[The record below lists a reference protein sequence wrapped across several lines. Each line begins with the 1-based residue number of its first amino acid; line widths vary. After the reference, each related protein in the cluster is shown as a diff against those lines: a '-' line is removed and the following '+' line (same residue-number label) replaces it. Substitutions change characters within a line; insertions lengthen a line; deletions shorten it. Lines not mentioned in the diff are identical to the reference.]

1 MKNNKCLTEANIKDC
16 LPEIINFLHI
26 PKIKNVWGNEIVHKG
41 KTYELET
48 WFVEV
53 PFYEDINSFIISAR
67 ALVSSEEFYKLC
79 KIELEMTKWKN
90 YTLYQV
96 GDWVFKTNSDGSII
110 KDNKV
115 IFVKYA
121 LILKD

>member
-1 MKNNKCLTEANIKDC
+1 MN
-16 LPEIINFLHI
+16 
-26 PKIKNVWGNEIVHKG
+26 
-41 KTYELET
+41 
-48 WFVEV
+48 
-53 PFYEDINSFIISAR
+53 
-67 ALVSSEEFYKLC
+67 
-79 KIELEMTKWKN
+79 KWKN
-90 YTLYQV
+90 CTLYQV